1 MMQMQILK
9 NLNDKK
15 YLEIKKFI
23 KYFINYYFKNYLK
36 KLNYYF

>member
-9 NLNDKK
+9 NLNNKK

-23 KYFINYYFKNYLK
+23 KYFINYYFKKYLK